1 MKFKIAP
8 EFFVIV
14 KLGVRVTRSPAESRP
29 NGLNGNG
36 VEQPRFRH
44 PEQPGVQIKAGLGG
58 QLAGG
63 LPLHIQ
69 TERMGRSHNQNACTV
84 LHAWTW
90 APAGARGWAKD
101 SVCCGVC

>member
-14 KLGVRVTRSPAESRP
+14 KLGVRVMRSPAESRP

-44 PEQPGVQIKAGLGG
+44 PDQPGAQIKAGLGG
-58 QLAGG
+58 QLGGG

-69 TERMGRSHNQNACTV
+69 TERMGLLPQPECMYRT
-84 LHAWTW
+84 
-90 APAGARGWAKD
+90 ARMHLGT
-101 SVCCGVC
+101 SGSQRLGEG